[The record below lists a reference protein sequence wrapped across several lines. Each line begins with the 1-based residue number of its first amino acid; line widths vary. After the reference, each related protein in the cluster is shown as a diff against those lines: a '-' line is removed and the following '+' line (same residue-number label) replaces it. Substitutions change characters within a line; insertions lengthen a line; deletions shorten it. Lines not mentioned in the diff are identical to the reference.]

1 MKKNSFLLGLSASE
15 RSRFAAELGW
25 SLAKKADATLNAL
38 HVVDTRAA
46 WELLGYD
53 RTGFI
58 GSGLFI
64 SEREKL
70 LLSLNSIGR
79 KLVEVFEMHEDGA
92 GLSGTA
98 LIEEG
103 DPIERICS
111 HAPKHDLVIIGH
123 RPGLVEPIEDER
135 RRSFRY
141 SVAESLAHECP
152 SPLLVVQD
160 RCDFLSEM
168 RIITSIKHINEGYLN
183 SCLATAA
190 SLSLKPHIAVL
201 SSGVHEEGA
210 KQFVDDLRTANPK
223 TENVPIYVKRINN
236 NILTE
241 DKTAWW
247 CTEEDLEWN
256 ALGNTLMVIPS
267 RQLSGQRITVFGS
280 SPAFFIRH
288 LTLPCIMLCPEEQP
302 LTLSTTDLSAVKNRN
317 R

>member
-15 RSRFAAELGW
+15 RSKFAAELGW
-25 SLAKKADATLNAL
+25 FLAKKADATLNAL
-38 HVVDTRAA
+38 HVVDTRSA

-79 KLVEVFEMHEDGA
+79 KLVEVFEMHEAGA
-92 GLSGTA
+92 GITGTA
-98 LIEEG
+98 LVEEG

-111 HAPKHDLVIIGH
+111 YALKHDLVIIGH

-135 RRSFRY
+135 RKSFRY
-141 SVAESLAHECP
+141 SIAESLAHECP
-152 SPLLVVQD
+152 RPLLVVQD

-168 RIITSIKHINEGYLN
+168 RIITSIEHINEGYLN
-183 SCLATAA
+183 SCLASAA

-201 SSGVHEEGA
+201 TSGIHEEG
-210 KQFVDDLRTANPK
+210 QEQLIQDLRNANPK
-223 TENVPIYVKRINN
+223 TQNVPIYVKRISNS
-236 NILTE
+236 ILTE

-256 ALGNTLMVIPS
+256 ALGNTLMVIPT
-267 RQLSGQRITVFGS
+267 RELSGQRITVFGS

-288 LTLPCIMLCPEEQP
+288 LTLPCIMLCPEERS
-302 LTLSTTDLSAVKNRN
+302 LTLSTTARKAAKKDSR
-317 R
+317 